1 MLKYQHQ
8 LVENLIRD
16 SGGRGSNPSLFH
28 YYNLSQLFKAY
39 KTCKAYGSS
48 SSTHELRS
56 ILTLYRLDES
66 FANIHVHKLKKISI
80 FSSKMTYHKIIF
92 LIEVAILIILWKNM
106 QKIYHFMVVYLQK
119 ISHKYCSC
127 KLEMFKL

>member
-8 LVENLIRD
+8 FVENLIRD
-16 SGGRGSNPSLFH
+16 SGGPGSNPSLFH

-48 SSTHELRS
+48 SSTHDLRS

-80 FSSKMTYHKIIF
+80 FSSKILSYDYFSDRGSNIDYSIIF
-92 LIEVAILIILWKNM
+92 GNYVEEHAKDLSFYGGLFAKNKPQILFL
-106 QKIYHFMVVYLQK
+106 
-119 ISHKYCSC
+119 
-127 KLEMFKL
+127 

>member
-16 SGGRGSNPSLFH
+16 SGGPGSNPSLFH

-80 FSSKMTYHKIIF
+80 FSSKILSYDYFSDRGSNIDYSGQFF
-92 LIEVAILIILWKNM
+92 LGKLCGRTCKRSIILWWF
-106 QKIYHFMVVYLQK
+106 I
-119 ISHKYCSC
+119 C
-127 KLEMFKL
+127 KK